1 MEFSDWITKK
11 YIEWRG
17 DAIGQERSITKFAEM
32 LEVPQSLMT
41 QWLKKGGKVPTSQ
54 KYISKLIKYYGVE
67 AYDALGISRPSG
79 IDIIA
84 WLPDEITG
92 DLKLAMIEIK
102 SSGLEIDKATASP
115 EEVEKIRDILVKHLG
130 KYQDTAVTER

>member
-1 MEFSDWITKK
+1 MDFSDWITRK

-54 KYISKLIKYYGVE
+54 KYTSILIRHFGVE
-67 AYDALGISRPSG
+67 AYDILGIPRPSQE
-79 IDIIA
+79 DV
-84 WLPDEITG
+84 L
-92 DLKLAMIEIK
+92 
-102 SSGLEIDKATASP
+102 SGLPSDFASSVRSALEEIRSLGINNGKENASP
-115 EEVEKIRDILVKHLG
+115 DEVEKIKLILEKHLG
-130 KYQDTAVTER
+130 KYQTTER